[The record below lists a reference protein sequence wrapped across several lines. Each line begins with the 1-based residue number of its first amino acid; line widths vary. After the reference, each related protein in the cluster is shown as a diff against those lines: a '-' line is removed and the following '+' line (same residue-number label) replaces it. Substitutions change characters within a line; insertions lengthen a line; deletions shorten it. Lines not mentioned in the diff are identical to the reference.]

1 MELDISYDKTITYND
16 DLSSLWKWSLLIDM
30 LMYLEYNELDIVSRW
45 SIKYNNLNK
54 RPHNYQML

>member
-30 LMYLEYNELDIVSRW
+30 LMYLEYNELDIVSR
-45 SIKYNNLNK
+45 
-54 RPHNYQML
+54 